1 MGRIKALL
9 AAPFQRGVGGDERA
23 VLEDANRIGED
34 VDVEDPT
41 SRRVRHAVEIAA
53 DAHHAFCSAPL
64 QSEHR
69 LYGRRGRGFSAG
81 FSSAKASLTMR
92 RVVA

>member
-53 DAHHAFCSAPL
+53 DAHHAFVRGAPL

-69 LYGRRGRGFSAG
+69 PIWQQTAEALARAFPRRRP
-81 FSSAKASLTMR
+81 R
-92 RVVA
+92 

>member
-23 VLEDANRIGED
+23 VLEDADDRIGED

-53 DAHHAFCSAPL
+53 DAGRTFVRRAPL
-64 QSEHR
+64 QWGAPPDMAGEGEALAR
-69 LYGRRGRGFSAG
+69 AFPRRRP
-81 FSSAKASLTMR
+81 R
-92 RVVA
+92 